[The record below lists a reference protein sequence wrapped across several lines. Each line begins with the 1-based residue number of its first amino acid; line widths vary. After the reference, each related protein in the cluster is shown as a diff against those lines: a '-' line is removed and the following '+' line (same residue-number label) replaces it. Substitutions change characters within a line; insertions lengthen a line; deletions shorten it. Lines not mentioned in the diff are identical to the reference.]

1 MKFGDCLLKSKSGIG
16 VDDIV
21 GVGICVFKVVSG
33 SVKLF
38 LGFWVDVLNVYHV
51 FKIIFGLRASFDL
64 KKRLK

>member
-1 MKFGDCLLKSKSGIG
+1 MKFGNCLLKSKSGIG

-38 LGFWVDVLNVYHV
+38 LGFWVDVLNVYHF
-51 FKIIFGLRASFDL
+51 FKLFLV
-64 KKRLK
+64 